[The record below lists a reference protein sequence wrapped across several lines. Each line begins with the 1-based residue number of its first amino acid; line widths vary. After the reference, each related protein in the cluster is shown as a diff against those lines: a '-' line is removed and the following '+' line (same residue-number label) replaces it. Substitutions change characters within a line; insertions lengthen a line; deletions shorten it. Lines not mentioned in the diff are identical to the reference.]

1 MIDYTCSKYLGTQ
14 DSENRKCNAMG
25 TSLAVQWLRLC
36 TYTTE
41 SPGSNPSQV
50 TKIPRVVKKS
60 AEKRKEN
67 VTMCFLGTKGKENGY
82 GVSVCKTKTFWIL
95 SA

>member
-1 MIDYTCSKYLGTQ
+1 MQQVSRYS
-14 DSENRKCNAMG
+14 DSEKKKYNAMG

-50 TKIPRVVKKS
+50 TKIPHVWSKS
-60 AEKRKEN
+60 EGKKRKEN
-67 VTMCFLGTKGKENGY
+67 VTMWFLGAKGKENGY

-95 SA
+95 FA

>member
-1 MIDYTCSKYLGTQ
+1 
-14 DSENRKCNAMG
+14 MG

-50 TKIPRVVKKS
+50 TKIPHVWSKS
-60 AEKRKEN
+60 EGKKRKEN
-67 VTMCFLGTKGKENGY
+67 VTMWFLGAKGKENGY
-82 GVSVCKTKTFWIL
+82 GVSVCKTKTFWIWF
-95 SA
+95 A

>member
-1 MIDYTCSKYLGTQ
+1 
-14 DSENRKCNAMG
+14 MG

-50 TKIPRVVKKS
+50 TKIPHVWSKSQRKK
-60 AEKRKEN
+60 EKKMSQCVFWALRARRMVMEFQFARLRLSGYCLHNN
-67 VTMCFLGTKGKENGY
+67 VNVLNTTELHH
-82 GVSVCKTKTFWIL
+82 
-95 SA
+95 